1 MARRLL
7 ELTAACRG
15 SAAAA
20 ASIRQG
26 LNMDV
31 SSNNVERRA
40 KMHDAVDAAAA
51 RARES
56 AAPAIDRIAHVAH
69 QTVDSVA
76 HAADGAAGWFGQSA
90 EQWKRRQE
98 QALAACRRSVRE
110 RPMVAIGIALAAG
123 FIVGRWLVR

>member
-1 MARRLL
+1 
-7 ELTAACRG
+7 
-15 SAAAA
+15 
-20 ASIRQG
+20 
-26 LNMDV
+26 MDV

-56 AAPAIDRIAHVAH
+56 VAPAIDRIAHVAH
-69 QTVDSVA
+69 QTVDGVA
-76 HAADGAAGWFGQSA
+76 RAADGAAGWFGQSA